1 MIDQISPIIGITF
14 AGIAAGLFTGLVPS
28 LGTFPV
34 LCLLYV
40 FLLGCSPLE
49 LIVFY
54 SALLIVSQY
63 VDAIPAVYLGVPGEI
78 SAIPTAYESKFI
90 SNPETKQNI
99 LKWSALSRTVAC
111 IAAIMLTWALLSSI
125 SKFTVLFSVRVQL
138 FLFALALVGILITGQ
153 NRWYVN
159 IGLMLLGYTLGIVGY
174 NWYIG
179 HNVLTFGW
187 TELQDGFPLA
197 PMAMGLYVIPSLWK
211 HLTADEKPLENYSE
225 HQVVAGQ
232 QHFDTPVATTARSGT
247 IGYLLGLVPGTSF
260 ILAGNASYNFEK
272 WIRQKNNKY
281 TPGDASTA
289 VACETGNQAGAF
301 SSLIPLLYFGIP
313 ITAGESLIFDL
324 MLQNGAIFQSGLFLL
339 DNWVSLVGA
348 FIIVIIISVA
358 LSWPLAKYCLVLFQS
373 IDSQKLLTGLIIFCI
388 ITTLYQGYSVN
399 SLMLYSISLLLAV
412 LIGFAIRKFD
422 VLPALFV
429 LILQSS
435 IETSVVNFV
444 KVIN

>member
-1 MIDQISPIIGITF
+1 MIDQITPIIGITF

-40 FLLGCSPLE
+40 FMLGLSPLDI
-49 LIVFY
+49 IVFY

-90 SNPETKQNI
+90 SDPETKQNI
-99 LKWSALSRTVAC
+99 LKWAALSRTVAC
-111 IAAIMLTWALLSSI
+111 IAAIILTGALLSSI

-138 FLFALALVGILITGQ
+138 FLFAIALIGILITGR

-159 IGLMLLGYTLGIVGY
+159 IGLMLLGYTLGLVGY

-187 TELQDGFPLA
+187 SELQNGFPLA
-197 PMAMGLYVIPSLWK
+197 PMAMGLYVIPSLWT
-211 HLTADEKPLENYSE
+211 HLNADKKPLENFSE
-225 HQVVAGQ
+225 HQVLTGK
-232 QHFDTPVATTARSGT
+232 QHLDTPIATTARSGT
-247 IGYLLGLVPGTSF
+247 IGYFLGLIPGTSY

-272 WIRQKNNKY
+272 WIKQKNNKY
-281 TPGDASTA
+281 TPGNASTA

-429 LILQSS
+429 LILQGS
-435 IETSVVNFV
+435 IETSIVDFV

>member
-1 MIDQISPIIGITF
+1 VLDQITPILGITF
-14 AGIAAGLFTGLVPS
+14 AGIATGLFTGLVPS

-49 LIVFY
+49 LMVFY
-54 SALLIVSQY
+54 LALLTVSQY
-63 VDAIPAVYLGVPGEI
+63 VDAIPAVYLGIPGEL

-90 SNPETKQNI
+90 SDAETKQNI

-111 IAAIMLTWALLSSI
+111 IAAVLLTWALLSSI

-174 NWYIG
+174 NWYLG

-211 HLTADEKPLENYSE
+211 HMTADKKSLENCVG
-225 HQVVAGQ
+225 HHTAAGKQ
-232 QHFDTPVATTARSGT
+232 NFDTPVATTTRSGI

-260 ILAGNASYNFEK
+260 VLSGNASYNFEK
-272 WIRQKNNKY
+272 WIKQRKGKY
-281 TPGDASTA
+281 TPGNVSTA
-289 VACETGNQAGAF
+289 VACETGNQTGAF

-324 MLQNGAIFQSGLFLL
+324 MLQNGAIFQSGSFLL
-339 DNWVSLVGA
+339 DNWISLVGA
-348 FIIVIIISVA
+348 FIIVVATSVA
-358 LSWPLAKYCLVLFQS
+358 LSWPLAKYCLVLFRS
-373 IDSQKLLTGLIIFCI
+373 VDSQKLFTTLIIFCI
-388 ITTLYQGYSVN
+388 LTTLYQGYSVN
-399 SLMLYSISLLLAV
+399 SLMLYSVTLLLAM
-412 LIGFAIRKFD
+412 LIGFAIRNFD

-435 IETSVVNFV
+435 IETSVVNFF